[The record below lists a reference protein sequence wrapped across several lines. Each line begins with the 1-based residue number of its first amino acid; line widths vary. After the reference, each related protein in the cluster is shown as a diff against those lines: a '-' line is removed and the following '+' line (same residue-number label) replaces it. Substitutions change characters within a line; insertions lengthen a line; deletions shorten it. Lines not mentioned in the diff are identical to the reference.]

1 MADEYRDSG
10 TLGRIAALLLSLAL
24 LAERAA
30 GRSFPVRF
38 LVLILLR
45 RAEAVARAFVARE
58 IEAGGPCPDVTCPD
72 VTWPDLNCLD
82 EPPTSHYGAAEAV
95 LLALRLRILAAV
107 LGALAGAVG
116 DSDDRFAD
124 GPAGWSAA
132 LAPCAVNARH
142 LPIILVVRLPACCR
156 RPSRPP

>member
-1 MADEYRDSG
+1 
-10 TLGRIAALLLSLAL
+10 LGRIAALLLSLAL

-30 GRSFPVRF
+30 SRSLPVRV
-38 LVLILLR
+38 LVLVVLR
-45 RAEAVARAFVARE
+45 RAEAIARTFVARE
-58 IEAGGPCPDVTCPD
+58 IEAGGPCPDLNCPD
-72 VTWPDLNCLD
+72 MTWPELICLD
-82 EPPTSHYGAAEAV
+82 EPHGLHFGAADAV